1 MKNFLCVLVFICSA
15 SQANA
20 EPETFKFDP
29 SHTQIVWSVD
39 HFGFSHPAGKFVDI
53 AGTVTLDE
61 AKPAQSSV
69 EVTIKTAAFIS
80 GIDKLDE
87 HMKGKDFL
95 NVEKFPTA
103 KFVSTKVKITKDKRA
118 EVTGE
123 LTLLGVT
130 KSVILDVKLNKIAI
144 HQYTQRKTVGFS
156 AKTSIKRSDFGMT
169 FGIGAVSDEVKLS
182 IESEAVLEEPEKAT
196 K

>member
-1 MKNFLCVLVFICSA
+1 
-15 SQANA
+15 
-20 EPETFKFDP
+20 
-29 SHTQIVWSVD
+29 
-39 HFGFSHPAGKFVDI
+39 
-53 AGTVTLDE
+53 
-61 AKPAQSSV
+61 
-69 EVTIKTAAFIS
+69 
-80 GIDKLDE
+80 
-87 HMKGKDFL
+87 MKGKDFL

-118 EVTGE
+118 EVTGD

-182 IESEAVLEEPEKAT
+182 IESEAVLEEPEKAA